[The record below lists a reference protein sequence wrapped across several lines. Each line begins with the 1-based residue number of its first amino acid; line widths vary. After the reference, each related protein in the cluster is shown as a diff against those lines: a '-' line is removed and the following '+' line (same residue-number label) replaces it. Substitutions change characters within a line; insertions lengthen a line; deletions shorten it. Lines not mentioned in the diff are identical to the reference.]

1 MLGPYELAESLR
13 AGRPCRLSS
22 DLAVHI
28 TELVGTIQNPD
39 PYTPVRRLQTEFR
52 PIAPLPELAE
62 A

>member
-1 MLGPYELAESLR
+1 
-13 AGRPCRLSS
+13 LSS
-22 DLAVHI
+22 ELAVHI

-39 PYTPVRRLQTEFR
+39 PCTPVRRLQTEFK